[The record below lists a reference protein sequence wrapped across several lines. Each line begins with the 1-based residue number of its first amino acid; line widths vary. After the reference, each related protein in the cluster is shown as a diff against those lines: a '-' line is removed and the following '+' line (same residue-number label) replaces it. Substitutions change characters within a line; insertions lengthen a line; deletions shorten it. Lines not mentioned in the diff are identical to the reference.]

1 MALSLFQW
9 IGIGLA
15 IAIVLIPI
23 ARWFWKRFDLP
34 SKFALETMRRQKQ
47 EDEESEMWAGI
58 EAQVQAAEDKKRELE
73 VKRMERETAAS
84 RSLDEGESAAAW
96 NKLGIDAPIQ
106 PVKPGE
112 VSPINE
118 IKGSTQIEL
127 TMENALSLTK
137 NPEEPDW
144 ELIEKLSNLDKPTEG
159 VPEAPDLGPLDY

>member
-1 MALSLFQW
+1 MALSLFQG

-15 IAIVLIPI
+15 IALVLIPI
-23 ARWFWKRFDLP
+23 VRWFWKRFDMP
-34 SKFALETMRRQKQ
+34 SKFAIEAIRRRKK
-47 EDEESEMWAGI
+47 EDEESEMWADI
-58 EAQVQAAEDKKRELE
+58 ESQVQADEENRRELE
-73 VKRMERETAAS
+73 NKRIERETAAG

-118 IKGSTQIEL
+118 IKDSTQIEL
-127 TMENALSLTK
+127 TMENALSLAK

-159 VPEAPDLGPLDY
+159 VPEAPDLGPLDS